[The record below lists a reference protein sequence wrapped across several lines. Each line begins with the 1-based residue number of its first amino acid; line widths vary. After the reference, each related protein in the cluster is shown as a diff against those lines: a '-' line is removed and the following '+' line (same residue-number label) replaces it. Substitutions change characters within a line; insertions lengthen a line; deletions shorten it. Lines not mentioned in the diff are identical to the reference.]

1 MSRITSWVRRFG
13 LTALGLFAALAFVVT
28 EAEARAGRG
37 ASSGSRGSKTF
48 QAPPSTNTA
57 PNATAPVQKSITQPG
72 RPSAATTPTAGSA
85 VKQPSRFGG
94 ALKGLLLGGLFG
106 AALAGIFG
114 AGAMSQVLGFL
125 LQMLLIGGIIYLIVA
140 FFRSR
145 SANKPAMAAATA
157 GGSQQ
162 IDPQQNTYRAAAANV
177 GTSAAPGI
185 QPADYDTFERLLT
198 EVQLAYG
205 NNDLATLETRAT
217 PEMLSYFAQELDEN
231 ARQGVRNEVSDV
243 RLLQGDLAETWQEGR
258 EEYATVAMRYSLR
271 DVTVETASGRVVAG
285 SRTRPQEVTEVWTFV
300 RPIGGTADQWELSAI
315 QQSE

>member
-1 MSRITSWVRRFG
+1 MSRITSWVRTFG
-13 LTALGLFAALAFVVT
+13 LTAIGLFAAMAFVIT

-37 ASSGSRGSKTF
+37 FSSGSRGSRTF

-57 PNATAPVQKSITQPG
+57 PRTTAPIQRSITQPG

-114 AGAMSQVLGFL
+114 AGALANIVGFL
-125 LQMLLIGGIIYLIVA
+125 LQMLVIGGIIYMVMA
-140 FFRSR
+140 FFRGR
-145 SANKPAMAAATA
+145 AANKPAMAAASA
-157 GGSQQ
+157 SGAQQ
-162 IDPQQNTYRAAAANV
+162 ADVDQNAYRAASADVGANV
-177 GTSAAPGI
+177 APGV
-185 QPADYDTFERLLT
+185 QQADYDAFERLLT
-198 EVQLAYG
+198 DVQLAYG
-205 NNDLATLETRAT
+205 NNDLAALETRVT

-231 ARQGVRNEVSDV
+231 ARQGVRNELSDV

-258 EEYATVAMRYSLR
+258 AEYATVAMRYALR
-271 DVTVETASGRVVAG
+271 DVTVEAASGRVVAG

-300 RPIGGTADQWELSAI
+300 RPVGGTADQWELSAI
-315 QQSE
+315 QQTE